1 MYQKITK
8 IIRMVIMN
16 YYKQQIQDVFLN
28 FRFEISDTCY
38 KAKATHQEAVALT
51 ENYFKDKPNYTIYI
65 NKLK

>member
-1 MYQKITK
+1 MFQKITK
-8 IIRMVIMN
+8 TLKTKTMN
-16 YYKQQIQDVFLN
+16 EYKQQVQNVFLN

-65 NKLK
+65 NKLR

>member
-1 MYQKITK
+1 MYQKIMK
-8 IIRMVIMN
+8 ISRMVIMS
-16 YYKQQIQDVFLN
+16 YYKQQVQNVFLN
-28 FRFEISDTCY
+28 FRFEISDTYY